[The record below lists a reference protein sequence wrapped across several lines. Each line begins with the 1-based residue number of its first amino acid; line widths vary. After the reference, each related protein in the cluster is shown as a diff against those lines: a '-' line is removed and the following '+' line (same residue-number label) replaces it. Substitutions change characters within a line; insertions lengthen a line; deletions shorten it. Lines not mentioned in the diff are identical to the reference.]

1 MSPLESQHQFIA
13 LKCSSS
19 RFMPELAGRR
29 AICGDGAIGKT
40 CVLNRYMYLKDDFS
54 DAPDG
59 YEPTIF
65 EDQNCEAELGNYG
78 LQACKVTLRAITGH
92 EAFDAINQA
101 SSRAAGGHYVIQCQ
115 IANIYPNLL
124 GNSCDRMYL

>member
-1 MSPLESQHQFIA
+1 
-13 LKCSSS
+13 
-19 RFMPELAGRR
+19 MPELAGRR

-54 DAPDG
+54 DAPGG

-78 LQACKVTLRAITGH
+78 LQACKDGDPAGNHRARGVRRDQSG
-92 EAFDAINQA
+92 E
-101 SSRAAGGHYVIQCQ
+101 
-115 IANIYPNLL
+115 
-124 GNSCDRMYL
+124 